1 MITFKKY
8 TEIVNAIAKKLKISK
23 DNAVN
28 ALVKAQE
35 KGINP
40 LKWQQNLALLTTF
53 ASIVAGDL
61 CPKCKGKGCD
71 HCDGKGYHSL
81 GERLMTNKQKLVQIQ
96 HYWDALWHLA
106 KDEVKKKSMFTRF
119 GIKNIK
125 LGKNGKII
133 SFEED
138 IDYEKRSEEEKR

>member
-8 TEIVNAIAKKLKISK
+8 TEIVYAIAKKLKISK

-53 ASIVAGDL
+53 ASIVAGDQ

-71 HCDGKGYHSL
+71 HCDGKGCLLYAS
-81 GERLMTNKQKLVQIQ
+81 
-96 HYWDALWHLA
+96 DAA
-106 KDEVKKKSMFTRF
+106 DE
-119 GIKNIK
+119 
-125 LGKNGKII
+125 
-133 SFEED
+133 
-138 IDYEKRSEEEKR
+138 